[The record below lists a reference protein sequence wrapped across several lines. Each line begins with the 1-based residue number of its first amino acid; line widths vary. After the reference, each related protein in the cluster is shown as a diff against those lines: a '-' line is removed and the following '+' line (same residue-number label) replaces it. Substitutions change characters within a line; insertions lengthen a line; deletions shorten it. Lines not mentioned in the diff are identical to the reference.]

1 MTWFTACDWSC
12 EALTLQKIHGGVET
26 ERRERGRESEG
37 ERGREGQREVGR
49 ERQRDIQRQKHIKER
64 GPDRQR

>member
-1 MTWFTACDWSC
+1 MTWFTACDLSC

-37 ERGREGQREVGR
+37 ERGA
-49 ERQRDIQRQKHIKER
+49 ER
-64 GPDRQR
+64 GGERETERHTETETL